1 MLRHKSELFFVFLL
15 LKFQMTQSFG
25 VFEPFIGW
33 PLFQIARLP
42 MESHPFLYITGQK
55 NKKKPPNKQKI
66 KTLKQIKKGAT
77 KRI

>member
-1 MLRHKSELFFVFLL
+1 
-15 LKFQMTQSFG
+15 MTQSVG

-42 MESHPFLYITGQK
+42 MGSHPLLYITGQK
-55 NKKKPPNKQKI
+55 NPKNKLKI

>member
-1 MLRHKSELFFVFLL
+1 MLRHKSELFFIFLL
-15 LKFQMTQSFG
+15 IKFQMTQSVG

-42 MESHPFLYITGQK
+42 MGSHPFLYITG
-55 NKKKPPNKQKI
+55 KKQTKNKQKI